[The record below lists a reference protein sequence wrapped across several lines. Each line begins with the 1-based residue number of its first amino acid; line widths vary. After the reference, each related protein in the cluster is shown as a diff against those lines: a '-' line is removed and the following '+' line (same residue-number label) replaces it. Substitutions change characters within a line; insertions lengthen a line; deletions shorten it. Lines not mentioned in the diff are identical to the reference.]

1 MMNRDE
7 EYNRLHDHCQA
18 LGRERDALQ
27 REVDKWR
34 NIAGNLYDEIRVRGG
49 ECLYQHEDKTKD
61 CVNDYELADTQ

>member
-27 REVDKWR
+27 RQVLE
-34 NIAGNLYDEIRVRGG
+34 LSVRLENAENYG
-49 ECLYQHEDKTKD
+49 ECCDDIIVQYMPDWKEGQ
-61 CVNDYELADTQ
+61 